1 MIDLIAITDHPGP
14 PLPGS
19 LSLQAVPVDGLTA
32 VCAPAEREDAT
43 VAALWRREETI
54 EALMADRDLLP
65 VRYGTRLEDDAA
77 AARAVTERR
86 DELAAALDR
95 VRGAV
100 ELSLRVIAADDPG
113 EARADDET
121 GGRTRSGAD
130 YIRAK
135 ACLVARRDAGARTL
149 HEPLS
154 TLARASV
161 KRPPRPP
168 LELLR
173 VAYLV
178 DRPAVEGFTA
188 LVARAQ
194 RSSPGL
200 RLLLTGPWP
209 PYSFAER

>member
-1 MIDLIAITDHPGP
+1 VIELVAITDHPGP
-14 PLPGS
+14 PLPGR
-19 LSLQAVPVDGLTA
+19 LPLHAVPADGLAA
-32 VCAPAEREDAT
+32 VCAPAEREGAAVD
-43 VAALWRREETI
+43 ALWRREEMI

-65 VRYGTRLEDDAA
+65 VRYGTRVEDDAA
-77 AARAVTERR
+77 AARAVNERR
-86 DELAAALDR
+86 DDLAAALER

-113 EARADDET
+113 DARRRDRS
-121 GGRTRSGAD
+121 GGPPRSGAD

-135 ACLVARRDAGARTL
+135 ARLVARHDASVRTL

-161 KRPPRPP
+161 TSPPRPP
-168 LELLR
+168 AELLR
-173 VAYLV
+173 AAYLV
-178 DRPAVEGFTA
+178 DRSGVSSFTA

-194 RSSPGL
+194 RRSPGL